1 MRGLVDE
8 GRPDFKLDKA
18 GGYDSPNTA
27 LCLVREGDITR
38 RACLSRKT
46 FVAEMSFPAKGTW
59 SCLRADLIH
68 LEILSRRIGLLG
80 EIAHQ
85 TARAQP
91 NWARSVIRQ
100 PRRDRR
106 DAPKSD
112 EMY

>member
-1 MRGLVDE
+1 MRGLVAE

-38 RACLSRKT
+38 RACLSRKI
-46 FVAEMSFPAKGTW
+46 FVAEISFPAKGTW
-59 SCLRADLIH
+59 SCLRADLIY

-85 TARAQP
+85 DRPRAAELGAQCNPTAAPEQ
-91 NWARSVIRQ
+91 ARRS
-100 PRRDRR
+100 
-106 DAPKSD
+106 
-112 EMY
+112 